1 MKIKKVMRKKIAQK
15 CWEISLP
22 NKFAHPI
29 TIYFIILE
37 IIQNM
42 MLNFGVSLVVIVLIL
57 LRKQKSGCQLLLT
70 QNANYEKKNS
80 KWYCTKTK

>member
-1 MKIKKVMRKKIAQK
+1 MRKKWAQK

-29 TIYFIILE
+29 TVYMCILE

-42 MLNFGVSLVVIVLIL
+42 MLNFSVSLVPIDLIL
-57 LRKQKSGCQLLLT
+57 LRKQKSGCQLPLT
-70 QNANYEKKNS
+70 QNANHENKNS
-80 KWYCTKTK
+80 KWYCTKTKQDIEV